1 MTNLLI
7 LYNPYYQDTVIESH
21 LEVLKQNG
29 KVAFGKVRSKL
40 KDTLGGQKST
50 GENPLDFDTIK
61 SELQSQK
68 AQNKGAYLQLFITDY
83 ANLYVAKVDEILD
96 KSQAPNEIIPN
107 YYEQKD
113 LNVEGYFIITDL
125 REIVR
130 DDFAT
135 LRDKYLAGFRTPD
148 FGGHTYAIYG
158 NSYTYPLRITQKN
171 EVDYFCDDLGD
182 DFGNDFVGQSNGE
195 AKANKKYFLNLFKS
209 AEFLAM
215 QENLA
220 HFVFGTNLL
229 YALHPN
235 SFENLIYAE
244 LEFSANKGDVGYDFS
259 SVVLRYAKAYEQEC
273 YGFVKNLVEFL
284 ALKNSEVLE
293 IEYDD
298 MNKTKKVGDLL
309 ESGGTLGSY
318 GHLLG
323 SAFSAYINECDERF
337 GKYRLSF
344 FVRQVCQEIK
354 SIRQM
359 RNPVAHGEKANLK
372 HATKIREKVLGIGC
386 ASSIAELLTMR
397 LALRKI

>member
-21 LEVLKQNG
+21 LEVLKQKG

-40 KDTLGGQKST
+40 KDTLGNQKCT
-50 GENPLDFDTIK
+50 GENPLDLATIK

-68 AQNKGAYLQLFITDY
+68 AQDKRAYLQLFLTDY

-107 YYEQKD
+107 YYQQKG

-135 LRDKYLAGFRTPD
+135 LRDKYLAGFCTPD

-182 DFGNDFVGQSNGE
+182 DFGWQSRGE

-259 SVVLRYAKAYEQEC
+259 GVVLRYAKAYEQEC
-273 YGFVKNLVEFL
+273 RIFMKDFIATLAKNDKKL
-284 ALKNSEVLE
+284 LE
-293 IEYDD
+293 IDFDE
-298 MNKTKKVGDLL
+298 NGKTKKVGDLL
-309 ESGGTLGSY
+309 ESSTFLGIY
-318 GHLLG
+318 KHLLKVTLQP
-323 SAFSAYINECDERF
+323 YIT
-337 GKYRLSF
+337 KYATENPKFLSF
-344 FVRQVCQEIK
+344 ITRFSMAINHIQQV
-354 SIRQM
+354 
-359 RNPVAHGEKANLK
+359 RNPAAHGDILRLKSANTFR
-372 HATKIREKVLGIGC
+372 AKILGIGDR
-386 ASSIAELLTMR
+386 SYIADMLKARLELN
-397 LALRKI
+397 

>member
-21 LEVLKQNG
+21 LEVLKQKG

-40 KDTLGGQKST
+40 KDTLGSQKSQS
-50 GENPLDFDTIK
+50 ENPLDLATIK
-61 SELQSQK
+61 SELHSQK
-68 AQNKGAYLQLFITDY
+68 AQDKRAYLQLFLTDY

-107 YYEQKD
+107 YYQQKG
-113 LNVEGYFIITDL
+113 LNVEEYFIITDL

-135 LRDKYLAGFRTPD
+135 LRDKYLAGFCTPD

-158 NSYTYPLRITQKN
+158 NSYTYPLKITQKN
-171 EVDYFCDDLGD
+171 EVDYFCDD
-182 DFGNDFVGQSNGE
+182 FGGQSRGE
-195 AKANKKYFLNLFKS
+195 ATKANKKYFLNLFKS

-220 HFVFGTNLL
+220 HFVFGANLL

-259 SVVLRYAKAYEQEC
+259 GVVLRYAKAYEQEC
-273 YGFVKNLVEFL
+273 YGFVKSLVEFL
-284 ALKNSEVLE
+284 ALKNSEVLD

-309 ESGGTLGSY
+309 EFGGTLGSY

-323 SAFSAYINECDERF
+323 SAFSAYINEYDKRF
-337 GKYRLSF
+337 GKYKLSF

-354 SIRQM
+354 SIRPM
-359 RNPVAHGEKANLK
+359 RNPVAHGEKASLN
-372 HATKIREKVLGIGC
+372 HANKLREKVLGIGC

-397 LALRKI
+397 LEMKKLLKDLE